1 MTEHLLED
9 AAKILIV
16 DDDRTMRLLL
26 RHALERDGYD
36 VNEAGNGVEA
46 LSLFGQERP
55 DIILMD
61 AAMPELDGFE
71 ACARLQKLGGGA
83 DTPVLMITGL
93 DDDESVERAFY
104 SGATDYITKPVN
116 WAVLRQRVRRMVKER
131 RAERHVNYLAYHD
144 SLTGLPNRTKLIER
158 LERAISR
165 ARRTDMK
172 MGVLFLD
179 LDGFKL
185 VNDSLGHDIGDLLL
199 RAVADRLA
207 GCLRDTDTVARLGG
221 DEFTVILGEVHSDEQ
236 IGRAARRVLEQLA
249 KPIEVGGREIF
260 VGASIGIAVFPSD
273 GKDVRTL
280 LRSADMAMYRAKDS
294 GRNNYQFYTPDMADR
309 ALTRMSLESSIR
321 RALEHEDFIVYYQPL
336 IDTSS
341 GTLCA
346 FEALVR
352 WEHAELGVVSP
363 GEFIPLAEDAGLIGR
378 LGELVIRQVCAQIK
392 EWEGEGLDNVK
403 IAINLSGR
411 QFNDPE
417 LVNTIKSI
425 LTQYGVRPDALVLEL
440 TENTVMQNAEASI
453 EMLDEL
459 KALGIALAVDDFGT
473 GYSSLS
479 YLKRLPIDH
488 LKIDRSF
495 VSNVPDD
502 ADESAIVRAI
512 VALAHSLRLGVVAEG
527 VEEPAQIEFLQ
538 ELGCDV
544 LQGFYFS
551 KPKPAQEAVEFL
563 RDRHRCLLPEA
574 QASVVNL
581 SAKAS

>member
-1 MTEHLLED
+1 MTDHILQNV
-9 AAKILIV
+9 AKILIV

-36 VNEAGNGVEA
+36 VNEAENGVQALEA
-46 LSLFGQERP
+46 FEQEHP
-55 DIILMD
+55 DIVLMD
-61 AAMPELDGFE
+61 AAMPELDGFG
-71 ACARLQKLGGGA
+71 ACAELQKLPGGRE
-83 DTPVLMITGL
+83 TPVLMITGL

-144 SLTGLPNRTKLIER
+144 PLTGLPNRTMLNDR

-165 ARRTDMK
+165 ARRQHSK
-172 MGVLFLD
+172 MAILFLD

-207 GCLRDTDTVARLGG
+207 SSLRDTDTVARLGG
-221 DEFTVILGEVHSDEQ
+221 DEFTIILGDVEHEDQ
-236 IGRAARRVLEQLA
+236 IGHAARRVLNQLSR
-249 KPIEVGGREIF
+249 PMDINGREIF
-260 VGASIGIAVFPSD
+260 VGASIGVAVFPAD
-273 GKDVRTL
+273 GRDVRTL
-280 LRSADMAMYRAKDS
+280 LRSADMAMYRAKES
-294 GRNNYQFYTPDMADR
+294 GRNNYQFYTSDMADR

-321 RALEHEDFIVYYQPL
+321 RALEREEFVVYYQPL
-336 IDTSS
+336 IDTKS
-341 GTLCA
+341 GELCA

-363 GEFIPLAEDAGLIGR
+363 GEFIPLAEEAGLIGR
-378 LGELVIRQVCAQIK
+378 LGQQVLRAVCKQIRA
-392 EWEGEGLDNVK
+392 WSDAGLDVVK
-403 IAINLSGR
+403 VAINLSGR
-411 QFNDPE
+411 QLNDPE
-417 LVNTIKSI
+417 LVSNVKATLAESNVDPSGI
-425 LTQYGVRPDALVLEL
+425 VLEL

-459 KALGIALAVDDFGT
+459 KSLGIALAIDDFGT

-495 VSNVPDD
+495 VANVPND
-502 ADESAIVRAI
+502 ADESAIVQAI

-527 VEEPAQIEFLQ
+527 VEVESQISFLQ
-538 ELGCDV
+538 ELGCDT
-544 LQGFYFS
+544 LQGYFFGR
-551 KPKPAQEAVEFL
+551 PAPAADAEKFL
-563 RDRHRCLLPEA
+563 RNHGSLLPGA
-574 QASVVNL
+574 QLKAAS
-581 SAKAS
+581 